1 MINGFTI
8 FGIKIYFYAL
18 IIIAGALMGAYVAS
32 REAKRRGLDKDIVW
46 DLLPWVLMAGI
57 IGARIWHVLTPDSTL
72 LIDGKNPYF
81 LHPLEI
87 FNIRKGGLGIPGAI
101 MAGVLALW
109 IYARKKKLSF
119 FTWLDIIAPGLAL
132 GQAIGRWGNFF
143 NQEVYGMPSN
153 LPWAI
158 RIDEAH
164 RLPGFENVERYHP
177 TFLYE
182 SIWNLMNMFVLLWV
196 ARKFKDRLK
205 PGDIFFLYMII
216 YAFGRFMLEFIRIVY
231 SPIAGIN
238 INQALMGV
246 IFVVSIIALILRH
259 KPLHKIN
266 EDESAPAEER

>member
-1 MINGFTI
+1 MVNGFTI

-18 IIIAGALMGAYVAS
+18 IIITGALLGAVLAGK
-32 REAKRRGLDKDIVW
+32 EAKRRGFDGDIIW

-81 LHPLEI
+81 LRPLEI
-87 FNIRKGGLGIPGAI
+87 FNIRNGGLGIPGAI
-101 MAGVLALW
+101 MAGALALW
-109 IYARKKKLSF
+109 IYCRKKKLSF
-119 FTWLDIIAPGLAL
+119 LTWLDIVAPGVAL

-158 RIDEAH
+158 KIDEAH
-164 RLPGFENVERYHP
+164 RLPGYMDIERYHP

-182 SIWNLMNMFVLLWV
+182 FIWNILNMLFLLWI
-196 ARKFKDRLK
+196 ARKLKDRLK
-205 PGDIFFLYMII
+205 PGDVFFLYLII
-216 YAFGRFMLEFIRIVY
+216 YAIGRFMLEFIRIVN

-238 INQALMGV
+238 SNQALMV
-246 IFVVSIIALILRH
+246 IVFVLALIALIVRHLKLR
-259 KPLHKIN
+259 KSP
-266 EDESAPAEER
+266 DSGATAA

>member
-18 IIIAGALMGAYVAS
+18 IIITGALLGAFIAS
-32 REAKRRGLDKDIVW
+32 REAKRRGFDGEIVW

-81 LHPLEI
+81 LRPLEI
-87 FNIRKGGLGIPGAI
+87 LNIRKGGLGIPGGV

-109 IYARKKKLSF
+109 IYTRKKKLSF
-119 FTWLDIIAPGLAL
+119 LTWLDILAPGLAL
-132 GQAIGRWGNFF
+132 GQAIGRWGNYF

-158 RIDEAH
+158 KIDQAH
-164 RLPGFENVERYHP
+164 RLPGFENIERYHP

-182 SIWNLMNMFVLLWV
+182 FIWNLLNMFFLLWV

-205 PGDIFFLYMII
+205 PGDVFFLYMII
-216 YAFGRFMLEFIRIVY
+216 YSFGRFMLEFIRIVN

-238 INQALMGV
+238 SNQALMGV
-246 IFVVSIIALILRH
+246 IFVGSIIALIIRH
-259 KPLHKIN
+259 KAKSKVEDRN
-266 EDESAPAEER
+266 EAAAD

>member
-18 IIIAGALMGAYVAS
+18 IIITGALLGAFIAS
-32 REAKRRGLDKDIVW
+32 REAKRRGFDGEIVW

-81 LHPLEI
+81 LRPLEI
-87 FNIRKGGLGIPGAI
+87 LNIRKGGLGIPGGV

-119 FTWLDIIAPGLAL
+119 LTWLDILAPGLAL
-132 GQAIGRWGNFF
+132 GQAIGRWGNYF

-158 RIDEAH
+158 KIDQAH
-164 RLPGFENVERYHP
+164 RLPGFENIERYHP

-182 SIWNLMNMFVLLWV
+182 FIWNLLNMFFLLWV

-205 PGDIFFLYMII
+205 PGDVFFLYMII
-216 YAFGRFMLEFIRIVY
+216 YSFGRFMLEFIRIVN

-238 INQALMGV
+238 SNQALMGV
-246 IFVVSIIALILRH
+246 IFVGSIIALIIRH
-259 KPLHKIN
+259 KAK
-266 EDESAPAEER
+266 SKVEERNEAAAD